1 MNILF
6 VLVPLS
12 LMLVVCAAWAFVWA
26 VDHGQ
31 FDDLES
37 ADWQALLPEPASN
50 KSTDRQPTD
59 HA

>member
-12 LMLVVCAAWAFVWA
+12 LMLVICAAWAFLWA

-37 ADWQALLPEPASN
+37 ADWQALTHDTPNSPAAAQS
-50 KSTDRQPTD
+50 PD
-59 HA
+59 HV